1 MGDDDKKYS
10 ISYSTEGSIDG
21 ISETDSTFT
30 ISIDNDQYTSTYEAP
45 SFAPTYTFDDY
56 DAGPGKWPS
65 EYDLEKMIEIYP
77 ALKIQYLKFIEVY
90 NLVKDDYKNRGVNE
104 ITF

>member
-21 ISETDSTFT
+21 ISETDGTFT
-30 ISIDNDQYTSTYEAP
+30 VSIDNDQYTSAYEAP